1 MRIPKEVEDED
12 VEGEG
17 QCPASELMLRQM
29 LTPIFFSKTKN
40 YFFNEDKV

>member
-17 QCPASELMLRQM
+17 QCPASELMLGQM
-29 LTPIFFSKTKN
+29 LTPIFFLQ
-40 YFFNEDKV
+40 NEKLIFQ